1 MVVAMAEEAL
11 AIHGNIGRDY
21 WMGGEKGEDGTWR
34 WRSGA
39 PMDYTNWC
47 EGCLDHP
54 EVKDWNY
61 LQLLKHGYPSTLDT
75 FYWARETIRGSG
87 GASVS
92 GSAENGLICEKNMDE

>member
-11 AIHGNIGRDY
+11 AIQGNIGRDY

-47 EGCLDHP
+47 ERCLDHP
-54 EVKDWNY
+54 EVKDWNC
-61 LQLLKHGYPSTLDT
+61 LQLLRDGYPGTLDT
-75 FYWARETIRGSG
+75 FYWARDICLGVNDG
-87 GASVS
+87 V
-92 GSAENGLICEKNMDE
+92 ICEIDMEK